1 MLNFPCGLSYSSK
14 IFIGN
19 YLLFVK
25 TIDLLQFITTR
36 GLHKGREIFKSCK
49 IQCLGLR
56 QLDKVYITSLHCLRK
71 SNIILLLYW
80 IYYYVTIKQLKWPSI
95 FLSQEVSSSQ
105 AVEKE
110 AFTRVLDNI
119 TTNLELSV
127 DVVFTDHH
135 LSIKKLMRTDS
146 RFNHI
151 KHQFD
156 PWHIAKRVAKKII
169 KAASKKGKPSF
180 YYHTLNTIWLEI
192 NEAMNTAPKKVGE
205 LSEKT

>member
-71 SNIILLLYW
+71 SNIILLLY
-80 IYYYVTIKQLKWPSI
+80 
-95 FLSQEVSSSQ
+95 
-105 AVEKE
+105 
-110 AFTRVLDNI
+110 
-119 TTNLELSV
+119 
-127 DVVFTDHH
+127 
-135 LSIKKLMRTDS
+135 
-146 RFNHI
+146 
-151 KHQFD
+151 
-156 PWHIAKRVAKKII
+156 
-169 KAASKKGKPSF
+169 
-180 YYHTLNTIWLEI
+180 
-192 NEAMNTAPKKVGE
+192 
-205 LSEKT
+205 